1 MRLSFANSVRQ
12 TLVCRCA
19 DFLSSSFADSII
31 TSIDKLKFVG
41 HSFPRLRFV
50 WANTCVFILATSFA
64 CAHAQ
69 RTPPAS
75 VATVPALA
83 HHEIKPADLPPPKI
97 ENDVNNGPKVIP
109 RPEGAKL
116 TVPPGFAISTFA
128 EGGFTRPRWMALAPN
143 GDVFVADSMGGKVV
157 VLRDTN
163 KDGVAD
169 ARSTFAENLNEPFGI
184 AFWHDYVY
192 IGNTDAITRY
202 HYKPGQLKAD
212 GPAEKIADLPGRG
225 YREHWTRNILFSP
238 DGTKMYVTV
247 GSESNVDVEANPMR
261 ATITEFN
268 PDGTGKRT
276 YASGTRNPIG
286 LAWLPGTRTM
296 WAAVQERDRLG
307 DDLAPDYVTAIQ
319 DGGFYGWPFAYAGGF
334 EDPRHKGE
342 RPDLVRKMIT
352 GDVLIQAHSAI
363 LGLTFYEGKM
373 FPKEYKGDV
382 FVALHGSW
390 NRTKRTGYKIIRIR
404 FKNGKPVDGYDDF
417 LTGWMLDENSREVWG
432 RPVGLLVLSDGS
444 MLITDDGANKIW
456 RVTYQGKK

>member
-1 MRLSFANSVRQ
+1 MNIR
-12 TLVCRCA
+12 TLNVA
-19 DFLSSSFADSII
+19 FL
-31 TSIDKLKFVG
+31 V
-41 HSFPRLRFV
+41 V
-50 WANTCVFILATSFA
+50 
-64 CAHAQ
+64 
-69 RTPPAS
+69 
-75 VATVPALA
+75 ALA
-83 HHEIKPADLPPPKI
+83 AVACGQKNREANKSQQAAAGSPATHYEIKPSDLPAPKI
-97 ENDVNNGPKVIP
+97 ENEVNNGPKVIA

-116 TVPPGFAISTFA
+116 TMPAGFEISTFA

-157 VLRDTN
+157 ILRDAN
-163 KDGVAD
+163 SDGVAEE
-169 ARSTFAENLNEPFGI
+169 RSTFAEGLNEPFGI

-192 IGNTDAITRY
+192 VGNTDAITRY
-202 HYKPGQLKAD
+202 HYKPGQMKAD
-212 GPAEKIADLPGRG
+212 GPAEKIADLPGKG

-238 DGTKMYVTV
+238 DGKKMYVTV

-276 YASGTRNPIG
+276 YAGGTRNPIG

-296 WAAVQERDRLG
+296 WAAVQERDRIG
-307 DDLAPDYVTAIQ
+307 DDLPPDYVTAIKE
-319 DGGFYGWPFAYAGGF
+319 GGFYGWPYAYAGGI

-342 RPDLVRKMIT
+342 RPDLVKKTIT

-390 NRTKRTGYKIIRIR
+390 NRTRRTGYKIIRIR
-404 FKNGKPVDGYDDF
+404 FKNGKPVGGYEDF
-417 LTGWMLDENSREVWG
+417 LTGWMLDENRREVWG